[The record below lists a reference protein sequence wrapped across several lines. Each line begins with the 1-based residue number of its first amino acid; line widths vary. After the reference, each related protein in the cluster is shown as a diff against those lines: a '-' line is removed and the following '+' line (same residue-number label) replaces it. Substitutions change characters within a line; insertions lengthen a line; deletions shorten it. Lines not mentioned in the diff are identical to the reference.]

1 MTIVSMIAFQAK
13 INEVTELAD
22 GLKQYVSRAKQLGS
36 RMALIRATTGPM
48 GLFWTLTLYE
58 TPGEMANTREKIVA
72 SNAGTAFQNA
82 LAHVSAPPNF
92 SLWRQ
97 LQAVDTTSLAN
108 VLNGVLLTPQKG
120 KAPEFIEAV
129 ANLQKLDKDLGHNSG
144 SLLSAS
150 GHMGTI
156 ILLTRCVDSD
166 EYQSV
171 METRLSNDTFR
182 AAWRNMIGFAEG
194 AAHIQLGSI
203 VTAMRD

>member
-13 INEVTELAD
+13 INEVTELED
-22 GLKQYVSRAKQLGS
+22 GLKQYVSRAKQVGS
-36 RMALIRATTGPM
+36 TMALIRATTGPM

-58 TPGEMANTREKIVA
+58 TPGEMVSRREKIVA

-82 LAHVSAPPNF
+82 LTHVSAPPNF

-97 LQAVDTTSLAN
+97 LQAVDTTSLAT
-108 VLNGVLLTPQKG
+108 VLNGALLTAQKG
-120 KAPEFIEAV
+120 KVPEFIEAV

-194 AAHIQLGSI
+194 PAHIQLGSI

>member
-13 INEVTELAD
+13 INEVTELED
-22 GLKQYVSRAKQLGS
+22 GLKQYVSRAKQVGS
-36 RMALIRATTGPM
+36 TMALIRATTGPM

-58 TPGEMANTREKIVA
+58 TLGEMASTREKIVA

-82 LAHVSAPPNF
+82 LTHVSAPPNF

-97 LQAVDTTSLAN
+97 LQAVDTTSLAT
-108 VLNGVLLTPQKG
+108 VLNGALLTAQKG
-120 KAPEFIEAV
+120 RVPEFIEAV

-166 EYQSV
+166 DHQAV

-194 AAHIQLGSI
+194 PGHIQLGII

>member
-13 INEVTELAD
+13 INEVAELED
-22 GLKQYVSRAKQLGS
+22 GLKQYVSCAKQVGS
-36 RMALIRATTGPM
+36 TMALIRATTGPM

-58 TPGEMANTREKIVA
+58 TRGEMASTREKIVA

-82 LAHVSAPPNF
+82 LNHVSAPPNF

-97 LQAVDTTSLAN
+97 LQAVDTTSLAT
-108 VLNGVLLTPQKG
+108 VLNGALLTAQKG
-120 KAPEFIEAV
+120 KVPEFIEAV

-171 METRLSNDTFR
+171 METRLSNDAFR

-194 AAHIQLGSI
+194 SAHIQLGSI

>member
-13 INEVTELAD
+13 INEVTELED
-22 GLKQYVSRAKQLGS
+22 GLKQYVSRAKQVGS
-36 RMALIRATTGPM
+36 TMALIRATTGPM

-58 TPGEMANTREKIVA
+58 TLGEMASTREKIVA

-82 LAHVSAPPNF
+82 LTHVSAPPNF

-97 LQAVDTTSLAN
+97 LQAVDTTSLAT
-108 VLNGVLLTPQKG
+108 VLNGVLLTAQKG
-120 KAPEFIEAV
+120 KTPEFIEAV
-129 ANLQKLDKDLGHNSG
+129 ANLLKLDKDLGHNSG

-194 AAHIQLGSI
+194 PAHIQLGSI

>member
-58 TPGEMANTREKIVA
+58 TPGEMASTREKIVA

-82 LAHVSAPPNF
+82 LTHVSAPPNF

-97 LQAVDTTSLAN
+97 LQAVDTTSLAT
-108 VLNGVLLTPQKG
+108 VLNGVLLTAQKG
-120 KAPEFIEAV
+120 KVPEFIEAV

-156 ILLTRCVDSD
+156 LLLTRCVDSD

>member
-13 INEVTELAD
+13 INEVTELSD

-58 TPGEMANTREKIVA
+58 TPGEMASTREKIVA

-82 LAHVSAPPNF
+82 LTHVSAPPNF

-97 LQAVDTTSLAN
+97 LQAVDTTSLAT
-108 VLNGVLLTPQKG
+108 VLNGVLLTAQKG
-120 KAPEFIEAV
+120 KVPEFIEAV
-129 ANLQKLDKDLGHNSG
+129 ANLQKLDKDMGHNSG

-156 ILLTRCVDSD
+156 LLLTRCADSD
-166 EYQSV
+166 EYQSI

-194 AAHIQLGSI
+194 PAHIQLGSI

>member
-13 INEVTELAD
+13 INEVTELED
-22 GLKQYVSRAKQLGS
+22 GLKQYVSRAKQVGS
-36 RMALIRATTGPM
+36 TMALIRATTGPM

-58 TPGEMANTREKIVA
+58 TPGEMASTREKIVA

-82 LAHVSAPPNF
+82 LTHVSAPPNF

-97 LQAVDTTSLAN
+97 LQAVDTTSLAT
-108 VLNGVLLTPQKG
+108 VLNGALLTAQKG
-120 KAPEFIEAV
+120 KVPEFIEAV

-156 ILLTRCVDSD
+156 ILLTRCADSD
-166 EYQSV
+166 EYQSI
-171 METRLSNDTFR
+171 METRLSNDTFM
-182 AAWRNMIGFAEG
+182 AAWRNLIGFAEG
-194 AAHIQLGSI
+194 PAHIQLGSI